1 MILGANISGPTYMED
16 FMVTL
21 DDKIQTE
28 EVGADPPLNGSN
40 AVIGP
45 TNPKSVMETTM
56 GG

>member
-28 EVGADPPLNGSN
+28 EVGADPLLNGSN